1 MSSAQPTVTVLMPVY
16 NGERYLGAA
25 IESILEQ
32 TFRDFE
38 LLVFDDCS
46 TDASVHIVQGYGD
59 PRIRLVANQVNLGVA
74 ATLNRGIRLA
84 HGRYIARM
92 DCDDI
97 SLPDRLRKQFDFM
110 EENPAIGV
118 CGSRVRRIGAKR
130 GLWKVQKGDAAIK
143 SRLLFENAMAHP
155 SVMLR
160 TSVLADH
167 NLGYDPT
174 FRCAQDYA
182 FWAELSRHSRLA
194 NLDEVLL
201 LYRVHSSQI
210 SEAHS
215 REQNVSADRVREY
228 QLRNLGLEPT
238 LEELA
243 LHGAVSTYAH
253 TGQRDFVARAEQWLT
268 RLRRVNQEKG
278 IYSEPDFAAE
288 LAGRW
293 CKICRKSSR
302 LGLWVWNRFRASELT
317 GVAKVST
324 GKRADLLFWSVFHEL
339 FGKRV
344 DAGKS

>member
-1 MSSAQPTVTVLMPVY
+1 MSTAQPAVTVLMPVY

-25 IESILEQ
+25 IESILGQ
-32 TFRDFE
+32 TFPDFE
-38 LLVFDDCS
+38 LLIIDDCS
-46 TDASVHIVQGYGD
+46 TDGGMRIVKGYGD
-59 PRIRLVANQVNLGVA
+59 PRIRLVANEANLGVA
-74 ATLNRGIRLA
+74 VTLNRGIRLA
-84 HGRYIARM
+84 RGRYIARM

-97 SLPDRLRKQFDFM
+97 SLPHRLRKQFNFM
-110 EENPAIGV
+110 EGNSEVGV

-130 GLWKVQKGDAAIK
+130 GLWKVQTGDAAIK

-160 TSVLADH
+160 TSVLARHD
-167 NLGYDPT
+167 LGYDPT

-182 FWAELSRHSRLA
+182 FWVELARHSRLA

-201 LYRVHSSQI
+201 LYRVHPSQI
-210 SEAHS
+210 SEAQG
-215 REQNVSADRVREY
+215 REQNVSATRVREL

-238 LEELA
+238 YEELT
-243 LHGAVSTYAH
+243 LHGAVSTY
-253 TGQRDFVARAEQWLT
+253 GNMGKRDFLVRAEQWLM
-268 RLRRVNQEKG
+268 RLHRANREKG
-278 IYSEPDFAAE
+278 IFSEPDFSAE

-302 LGLWVWNRFRASELT
+302 LGLWVWKRFRASEVT
-317 GVAKVST
+317 GSAKVSS

-339 FGKRV
+339 YGKRI